1 MNRTDLFWPNIVLIT
16 IDSLRRDR
24 LGCYGYRKNISPNI
38 DRLSETSFV
47 FLNAFS
53 SGPNTPHSFMGIMAS
68 QHPFSSRELSIRH
81 CQSTLAEIL
90 LENGYWTQGF
100 NAGNPWV
107 SQYYGYDK
115 GFSELVDFL
124 ELQSTNDPGFKFV
137 LNKKSGESV
146 EIRRVPYFKEI
157 PLRGMLRRCL
167 PQVVRR
173 DARRFIQGLRNFFS
187 YMDHIKVKLEIEK
200 PFTRSL
206 IQWIMRND
214 KEPFLLW
221 THFMT
226 VHEPYAPAMI
236 DQLRVNKK
244 ILWKYK
250 VNRLRRETEHRLQN
264 NTITTSYVNQL
275 SSLYD
280 AEIRRVDR
288 WVGKILRALRRKG
301 VYDRSCVILCSDHG
315 EEFFEHGGL
324 FHSAKLND
332 ELLRVPLLIHLP
344 GQKLKQV
351 ASRRVGLIDLL
362 PTIAGYL
369 GIVFDSNSY
378 EGDSFAEM
386 LVGAPVRGEDGR
398 ILAAE
403 AFYDQNEIIIG
414 FNPYDTC
421 CVARRLCLYNGNM
434 KFIADCTQEKLEIYN
449 MEKDPLETNDLSKT
463 HPELKRLAKAL
474 IREHLRNNERKRLS
488 MAMRKHPR
496 LNPKLCL

>member
-1 MNRTDLFWPNIVLIT
+1 
-16 IDSLRRDR
+16 
-24 LGCYGYRKNISPNI
+24 
-38 DRLSETSFV
+38 
-47 FLNAFS
+47 
-53 SGPNTPHSFMGIMAS
+53 MGIMAS
-68 QHPFSSRELSIRH
+68 QYPFISKELSVRN
-81 CQSTLAEIL
+81 CPSTLADIL
-90 LENGYWTQGF
+90 LESGYWTQGF

-107 SQYYGYDK
+107 SQYYGYDR
-115 GFSELVDFL
+115 GFSELIDFL
-124 ELQSTNDPGFKFV
+124 ELQSINDPGFKFV
-137 LNKKSGESV
+137 LNRKSVESV
-146 EIRRVPYFKEI
+146 KMRRAPYFKEI

-173 DARRFIQGLRNFFS
+173 DARRFSQGLRNFFS
-187 YMDHIKVKLEIEK
+187 YMNHIKVKLEIEK
-200 PFTRSL
+200 PFTRSV

-214 KEPFLLW
+214 QEPFLLW

-226 VHEPYAPAMI
+226 VHEPYAPPML

-244 ILWKYK
+244 VLWKYK

-264 NTITTSYVNQL
+264 NTITTSYINQL

-288 WVGKILRALRRKG
+288 YVGKILRALRQKG

-362 PTIAGYL
+362 PTIAEYL
-369 GIVFDSNSY
+369 GIVFDSHSY
-378 EGDSFAEM
+378 EGQSFAEM
-386 LVGAPVRGEDGR
+386 LARPSVRSEDGR

-421 CVARRLCLYNGNM
+421 SVARRLCLHNGKM
-434 KFIADCTQEKLEIYN
+434 KFIADCTQQKLEIYN
-449 MEKDPLETNDLSKT
+449 MEKDPLQRNDLSET
-463 HPELKRLAKAL
+463 YPELKKLATAM
-474 IREHLRNNERKRLS
+474 IREHLRNNERRRIALL
-488 MAMRKHPR
+488 MRKHPH
-496 LNPKLCL
+496 PTEGLCSSEAKEKG